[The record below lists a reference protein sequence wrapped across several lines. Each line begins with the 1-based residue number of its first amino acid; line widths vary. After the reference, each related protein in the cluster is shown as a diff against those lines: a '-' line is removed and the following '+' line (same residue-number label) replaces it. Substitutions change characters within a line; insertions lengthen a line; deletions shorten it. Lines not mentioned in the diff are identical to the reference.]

1 VLVPPSDPRGT
12 LDLVGPRYCRDVR
25 GVDGETPEEVDQP
38 TRRRRGGTPRT
49 RRDPEAARAHLL
61 TAGLDL
67 AAEQSLGET
76 LGHLRIN
83 DLAHEAGLTSGAFYH
98 YWDGQEDYRAAVIEV
113 LLAGER
119 ADADPDLF
127 AVPDSDEAPSRRLD
141 ALARRVHAT
150 LVGDPDHRL
159 ELALWAHQDPRAV
172 GRIRERAAA
181 ADATAA
187 SILGGCLRRA
197 GRRPTLGWDLDRLA
211 TVAVGLSDGL
221 RSQHLVDPHT
231 VTDREDAQNRTWST
245 PGLLALLVLVGATE
259 QGDAPEPPPPAD
271 PRPLTPA
278 EDNPRR
284 QRLVDLGVA
293 AARARPTGNAFDHI
307 RADDVARRV
316 GLTIGAFYHY
326 WDSQEDYR
334 DDLVDALFA
343 TERYLEPAGIADRAV
358 ALAEADDL
366 DLAIRDTTSWYWGI
380 TVGQPD
386 NRIQAAFYTLDDPY
400 ISSHLAAW
408 NVELRQLWHLAT
420 ETLLDRFGRRWRDPL
435 STDLVVLGMS
445 ALLDGL
451 VVRHGLGPEDLG
463 PDGDGWTLWGR
474 ACQALVLAGSA
485 PDGDDRDLPTVADE
499 VLGG

>member
-1 VLVPPSDPRGT
+1 MSGA
-12 LDLVGPRYCRDVR
+12 
-25 GVDGETPEEVDQP
+25 DGRTPDEVDRP
-38 TRRRRGGTPRT
+38 DRRRRGGTPRT
-49 RRDPEAARAHLL
+49 RRDPEAARADLL

-76 LGHLRIN
+76 LSHLRIN
-83 DLAHEAGLTSGAFYH
+83 DLAREAGLTSGAFYH
-98 YWDGQEDYRAAVIEV
+98 YWDGQDAYRATVIEA

-127 AVPDSDEAPSRRLD
+127 AGPDGDDAPSRRLD
-141 ALARRVHAT
+141 GIARQVHGT

-159 ELALWAHQDPRAV
+159 ELALWAHQDPRAL

-187 SILGGCLRRA
+187 TVLADCLRRA
-197 GRRPTLGWDLDRLA
+197 GRGPTAGWDLGGLA
-211 TVAVGLSDGL
+211 TVMVGLSDGL
-221 RSQHLVDPHT
+221 RSQHLVDPAT
-231 VTDREDAQNRTWST
+231 VTDRTDARARTWST

-259 QGDAPEPPPPAD
+259 EGEAPEPPPPAEA
-271 PRPLTPA
+271 PPVPPA
-278 EDNPRR
+278 EHNPRR

-293 AARARPTGNAFDHI
+293 AALARPTGNAFDHI

-343 TERYLEPAGIADRAV
+343 ADRYLEPAGIADQAL

-366 DLAIRDTTSWYWGI
+366 DLAIRDTTSWYWAI
-380 TVGQPD
+380 TIGQPD

-400 ISSHLAAW
+400 ISSQLAAW
-408 NVELRQLWHLAT
+408 NVELRQIWHVAT

-463 PDGDGWTLWGR
+463 PDDAGWTRWGR
-474 ACQALVLAGSA
+474 ACQALVQAGSA
-485 PDGDDRDLPTVADE
+485 PDGDDRDLATMADE
-499 VLGG
+499 VLAG